1 MTSVARHNNTIID
14 QHTQQAPAYAAL
26 TQGMA
31 TDRTATLRAITGARP
46 GDKLL
51 DLACGPGSLTLDLAP
66 YVGSATGLD
75 LTPAMLEQARAA
87 QEKRG
92 IEGIQWVQGDAAA
105 LPFPDGAFTLVTSSA
120 AFHHF
125 ADPAK
130 VLSEMARVCRSGGRV
145 VVIDVTPEA
154 EKAEAY
160 DRMERMRDPS
170 HGHAHS
176 IGELGGIGRRLGLG
190 EPVLQTRMTGPIS
203 YEAVLA
209 TSFPEEYS
217 REDLLR
223 LMRDDAESGKDRL
236 GFRAEITD
244 GKVCVTYP
252 MSTLVWT
259 IT

>member
-1 MTSVARHNNTIID
+1 MTTSTAHNEKIVD

-26 TQGMA
+26 TQSLA
-31 TDRTATLRAITGARP
+31 TDRTAALCAITGAGP
-46 GDKLL
+46 DDELL

-66 YVGSATGLD
+66 HVRNATGLD

-92 IEGIQWVQGDAAA
+92 IEGVTWMQGDATAI
-105 LPFPDGAFTLVTSSA
+105 PFPDDAFSLVTSSA

-130 VLSEMARVCRSGGRV
+130 VLSEMKRVCRPGGRV
-145 VVIDVTPEA
+145 VVIDVTPEPG
-154 EKAEAY
+154 KTEAY

-176 IGELGGIGRRLGLG
+176 VDELAALGRNQGLND
-190 EPVLQTRMTGPIS
+190 PATHTRMTGPMP

-217 REDLLR
+217 REELLAV
-223 LMRDDAESGKDRL
+223 MREDAESGRDEL
-236 GFRAEITD
+236 GFKAEITD
-244 GKVCVTYP
+244 GKVLVTYP
-252 MSTLVWT
+252 MSTIVWT
-259 IT
+259 IS